1 MFEQG
6 EGGGCVGISP
16 LGSLGNMTHYST
28 LSALQREREGGR
40 GRGWD
45 KLHFLLLCQADH
57 RSAQCGN
64 LEAAVVSHSNQK
76 TPSGHQTELHHVYL
90 AVLLGAA

>member
-28 LSALQREREGGR
+28 LSALQREREGEGQ
-40 GRGWD
+40 GLG
-45 KLHFLLLCQADH
+45 QAA
-57 RSAQCGN
+57 S
-64 LEAAVVSHSNQK
+64 LVVV
-76 TPSGHQTELHHVYL
+76 PSRP
-90 AVLLGAA
+90 